1 MTDRTMEVNEGSAC
15 GSSKSVTIFI
25 NSPNECQGAGNKTKH
40 TVQINLTATGK
51 DLRARVSDL
60 VKIEQEC
67 IELIYCGRNLDMEKP
82 LSEQKIVDKA
92 RVRVK
97 KIDMKARE
105 EERCLSRIK
114 KGADLLVQRGQWSG
128 ENFEKTYLKITNE
141 KLEVVEVP
149 EKERVAILTALVLHE
164 TARDY
169 MKPEKQDWTR
179 ALKFLKFAEEAF
191 GECNQDYIKYID
203 NNGVL
208 NLDVLWCYMKLEKQP
223 SLEEANKRLENA
235 EMYLKNTFEK
245 NTESDQE
252 HEENSVRKKILF
264 LQVHI
269 LWGVLFSYRSMKKEA
284 LDNFHKAE
292 KLCDELRLDDCDFAQ
307 LRHGG
312 LTRQEARLGLRA
324 CGGDLGK
331 AREFIQQRRQRIEQ
345 QRLDSYKGKRDRTE
359 VMDVGDSEHTASQTL
374 QPNQA
379 TQVCGQLNGTS
390 SSQTTE
396 AADALM
402 LVGARVQPVL
412 APNPTNVSEADT
424 QERPEDEE
432 ALIKE
437 ILQRLPANGD
447 SYIDLSLEEEQA
459 VLAQYM
465 TKLIDSETR
474 Q

>member
-252 HEENSVRKKILF
+252 HEQENSVRKKILF

-284 LDNFHKAE
+284 LDNFHK
-292 KLCDELRLDDCDFAQ
+292 
-307 LRHGG
+307 
-312 LTRQEARLGLRA
+312 
-324 CGGDLGK
+324 
-331 AREFIQQRRQRIEQ
+331 RIEQ

>member
-114 KGADLLVQRGQWSG
+114 KGADLLVQRG

-252 HEENSVRKKILF
+252 HEQENSVRKKILF

-284 LDNFHKAE
+284 LDNFHK
-292 KLCDELRLDDCDFAQ
+292 
-307 LRHGG
+307 
-312 LTRQEARLGLRA
+312 
-324 CGGDLGK
+324 
-331 AREFIQQRRQRIEQ
+331 RIEQ

-402 LVGARVQPVL
+402 LVGARVQPVP